1 MSLSD
6 TEVSDEEIDYTE
18 EITDIEASFRKV
30 IEGLDACLKGLKK
43 VKKEPRTLVIGTKT
57 LEEIVRAS
65 IGPNFGSHVIKS
77 LKGE

>member
-6 TEVSDEEIDYTE
+6 TELSDEEIDYTE
-18 EITDIEASFRKV
+18 EIMEIEASFKKV
-30 IEGLDACLKGLKK
+30 IEGLDACLKGLMM
-43 VKKEPRTLVIGTKT
+43 KKEPRTLVIGTKT

-65 IGPNFGSHVIKS
+65 IGPNFGVTVIKS